1 MHTGAAWK
9 GPRARVVLQVHWQ
22 YLIIL
27 GVLSFGDWGH
37 KSTASGQSESGSGVC
52 GIIALSGAFFLLSF
66 MTYWV
71 LCVCPLPSVECLL
84 VL

>member
-52 GIIALSGAFFLLSF
+52 GIIALSGCLLSPF
-66 MTYWV
+66 LYDILGFV
-71 LCVCPLPSVECLL
+71 CVPTALG
-84 VL
+84 